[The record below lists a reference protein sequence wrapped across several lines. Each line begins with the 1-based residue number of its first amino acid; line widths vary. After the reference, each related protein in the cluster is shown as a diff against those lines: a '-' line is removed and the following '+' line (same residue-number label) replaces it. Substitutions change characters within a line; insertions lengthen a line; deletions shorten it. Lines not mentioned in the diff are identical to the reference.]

1 MKKRKWMILH
11 FCILLGMCG
20 CSSNGAGTL
29 PGGNKRPDVKDIAWK
44 VEEGIQEGE
53 RQVVFSYVNHSDYII
68 TGITLTFVEKE
79 GISEQEKQDYA
90 LDLQEAY
97 DFSEDETKELQQ
109 RQITM
114 HTESED
120 IVEPQQSSARAR
132 LYYYSGYYYM
142 NTIEHYELVE
152 PDIMTIRYIDEEKIH
167 TLYYDF
173 KSQRYSQEEE
183 SEQAFE
189 WGDSKLANLLPKPDA
204 AVVEK
209 GTDED
214 TMFSFEAYGIT
225 AQEYD
230 TYKEACKEMG
240 FTKDASSWEGNYD
253 ADDENGY
260 SLSVT
265 YDEDEHSMSVRIT
278 AAED

>member
-1 MKKRKWMILH
+1 
-11 FCILLGMCG
+11 
-20 CSSNGAGTL
+20 
-29 PGGNKRPDVKDIAWK
+29 
-44 VEEGIQEGE
+44 
-53 RQVVFSYVNHSDYII
+53 
-68 TGITLTFVEKE
+68 
-79 GISEQEKQDYA
+79 
-90 LDLQEAY
+90 
-97 DFSEDETKELQQ
+97 
-109 RQITM
+109 
-114 HTESED
+114 
-120 IVEPQQSSARAR
+120 
-132 LYYYSGYYYM
+132 M
-142 NTIEHYELVE
+142 NTIEHYKLVE

-173 KSQRYSQEEE
+173 KSQSYSQEEE

-189 WGDSKLANLLPKPDA
+189 WGDSKLADLLPKPDA